1 MTTTRPYSNRS
12 DGDLSRPS
20 DDVAPGVECHDME
33 ANRCEPSLILYDEAT
48 EINQAAWDAIS
59 RDIEQRRERIA
70 RKLEI

>member
-33 ANRCEPSLILYDEAT
+33 ANRCEPSLI
-48 EINQAAWDAIS
+48 AI
-59 RDIEQRRERIA
+59 RNDIEERRERIA
-70 RKLEI
+70 RKLSI